1 MKNYQTFRKQYKIFI
16 LFLLYPL
23 LGVSQQNAGS
33 FKQILSENNNIINLE
48 AKNSFIRIEFCTP
61 KLVRFR
67 FSNTKKF
74 EENEPWMVSRY
85 NWENVS
91 FSKEEHGESL
101 TYTTNKLKVVVNKNP
116 LLITI
121 YNHEGNVLLDEK
133 NEGAFFNN
141 DIVGT
146 NKVLQPDEHFFGFG
160 ERMDFLDRRGKK
172 LNLNVGR
179 GTGRPH
185 IVGAYNVL
193 EANYCPIPFFMSTK
207 GYGIFFH
214 NSHPTEWDMGNTSPH
229 YYTFKASGGELDYY
243 FMYGP
248 EFPEILNSY
257 TDITGKSPLLPK
269 FALGLHVGTYSGGT
283 WGHEEKTSTEYVV
296 DLVKKFRDHKIPLD
310 VLHLDST
317 WRIFGENGGKGA
329 TSFEWRETFKD
340 PESMFDSLYALNLN
354 MVGVHLRPRFDNG
367 KKLKLLDQARKKG
380 FVFPEENN
388 KGEFVNFFD
397 DKSANW
403 WWENGV
409 MRVAQQGA
417 MFLKTDE
424 GSAFGHKANESDKTG
439 PQGKEI
445 ESLHNLFPI
454 AYAKAP

>member
-1 MKNYQTFRKQYKIFI
+1 
-16 LFLLYPL
+16 
-23 LGVSQQNAGS
+23 
-33 FKQILSENNNIINLE
+33 
-48 AKNSFIRIEFCTP
+48 
-61 KLVRFR
+61 
-67 FSNTKKF
+67 
-74 EENEPWMVSRY
+74 
-85 NWENVS
+85 
-91 FSKEEHGESL
+91 
-101 TYTTNKLKVVVNKNP
+101 
-116 LLITI
+116 
-121 YNHEGNVLLDEK
+121 
-133 NEGAFFNN
+133 
-141 DIVGT
+141 
-146 NKVLQPDEHFFGFG
+146 
-160 ERMDFLDRRGKK
+160 
-172 LNLNVGR
+172 
-179 GTGRPH
+179 
-185 IVGAYNVL
+185 
-193 EANYCPIPFFMSTK
+193 
-207 GYGIFFH
+207 
-214 NSHPTEWDMGNTSPH
+214 
-229 YYTFKASGGELDYY
+229 
-243 FMYGP
+243 
-248 EFPEILNSY
+248 LNSY

-454 AYAKAP
+454 AYAKAPYEKFEQYNKIRGMNHTREGCAGIQRYTFIFAGDWPV